1 MAEVAGAFYALEN
14 VVEGAVAFGMA
25 ILHPTL
31 PLKATLTR
39 IPAIGLARSKH
50 TVSVVKGRAYVFGGT
65 CQDGEGIKRLANN
78 DMHVIILPSSGIAA
92 ADYKNIPPRGD
103 APAARLGHT
112 ASVIDDCIYIHGGS
126 AGFNEDPI
134 EESGRVWVFDTSL
147 STWSCLHPSE
157 SSELPAPR
165 SNHASA
171 TSEFP
176 QPTAPRTDEGY
187 MPQRP
192 PDPADVVPEP
202 PAANSYG
209 TLFIYGGTA
218 GAEQSPLTD
227 ILAFDIRSRTW
238 TPFSSPT
245 SAATSKPSLASIDNR
260 LYSFSGDR
268 AEFLDISDGTP
279 TDKGGT
285 SDLRLV
291 PQGEWSTINLPSD
304 SSFRKRSGAV
314 IIPVTTGQGRN
325 YLLLLGGEVG
335 STEKGSDA
343 ASDIWALQLKTESMT
358 AASFKDATRT
368 AIKKPTEESQW
379 AEVKYYDEDGKMI
392 QEGQPGRGLGDRRDF
407 AAAKGSEID
416 GCTAL
421 IWGGTNDDGK
431 VVEEG
436 LMVTVDR

>member
-65 CQDGEGIKRLANN
+65 CQDGE
-78 DMHVIILPSSGIAA
+78 GIAA

-218 GAEQSPLTD
+218 GAEQ
-227 ILAFDIRSRTW
+227 R
-238 TPFSSPT
+238 
-245 SAATSKPSLASIDNR
+245 
-260 LYSFSGDR
+260 
-268 AEFLDISDGTP
+268 
-279 TDKGGT
+279 
-285 SDLRLV
+285 
-291 PQGEWSTINLPSD
+291 
-304 SSFRKRSGAV
+304 
-314 IIPVTTGQGRN
+314 
-325 YLLLLGGEVG
+325 
-335 STEKGSDA
+335 
-343 ASDIWALQLKTESMT
+343 
-358 AASFKDATRT
+358 
-368 AIKKPTEESQW
+368 
-379 AEVKYYDEDGKMI
+379 
-392 QEGQPGRGLGDRRDF
+392 
-407 AAAKGSEID
+407 
-416 GCTAL
+416 
-421 IWGGTNDDGK
+421 
-431 VVEEG
+431 
-436 LMVTVDR
+436 